1 MKTLVVNADDFG
13 YTPGVNRGIADACTR
28 GIVRAT
34 TLMAV
39 APAFADAAAR
49 ARDLP
54 TLDIGLHAVLTS
66 DQLDFANFPS
76 SGYRFKGDLVFGR
89 LHAVLTGPFRPLTG
103 SRELCAGDGCFP
115 RSYPAAIALL
125 ALCPPRVLRAELAAQ
140 AEKLAGAGIQPS
152 HIDCHKHL
160 HCLPFAWREFVA
172 VARKSGI
179 GHIRRPGDTVM
190 TAVRYPAAVVAVDL
204 AMRAGAAAGMA
215 DCPHPALRHFAG
227 QRAVGR
233 LDENGLLAIIA
244 ALPEG
249 ETELMVHP
257 GYCDEA
263 LRRGSRLTDSREREL
278 AALTA
283 PRVREA
289 LAAAG
294 VTLAGFRACRPR
306 SW

>member
-54 TLDIGLHAVLTS
+54 TLDIG
-66 DQLDFANFPS
+66 
-76 SGYRFKGDLVFGR
+76 